1 MSNNTIDVP
10 VGYEKIT
17 GLAAA
22 KGLTPPNAI
31 ANVAQIV
38 VEGQPVRIRD
48 DGTDPTA
55 AEGLPWAVDVPH
67 EYRGDLSK
75 LKLIEV
81 AASSTVFVNYYKRAK
96 NRP

>member
-1 MSNNTIDVP
+1 MSHTIDIP

-31 ANVAQIV
+31 ANVAVIV
-38 VEGQPVRIRD
+38 VEGQAVRIRD

-55 AEGLPWAVDVPH
+55 AEGLPLAVDVPFQ
-67 EYRGDLSK
+67 YRGDISA
-75 LKLIEV
+75 LKFIET
-81 AASSTVFVNYYKRAK
+81 AASATIFVLYYKRAK
-96 NRP
+96 NRL